1 MFKRQVLFVLNQ
13 NLIRYSSL
21 SQSTVTSSLNSA
33 TNRYDNDDGHQH
45 KSINKRLS
53 SSSKHLYRNLF
64 DWNSQI
70 DLAKLLAKNIVY
82 NDYGL
87 IAISKPWGLGIH
99 KPADN
104 VIDLK
109 NPSNAE
115 QILNNQIFGQPKYSI
130 ADVIDLFG
138 QLMHL
143 NHPLHIVKAPDRRWS
158 GLVLFSEEKTME
170 NHILKAIRR
179 AKAQRTPPMR
189 FYCVVNGLIPSVE
202 IGRWYE
208 ERCGIRLTEIDE
220 LGQSKEPI
228 YVSPNDM
235 SHNIRKKG
243 AHRDNKYQL
252 GPVKSASIKYR
263 VLAQNPDLAVSL
275 IDLHTTITKWSA
287 IQCFLAYKTSFI
299 LGDTFFSYRVK
310 HIFGQHIT
318 MSTLKQK
325 NLQNWRHI
333 DQSFEPLSR
342 KVCQKLGVRSNR
354 EIPLMIHH
362 YGLLFPKL
370 LRTLRPLKR
379 QSNHESLNDQTN
391 QNLIKLDDNDDLIIE
406 TNFNHLPKHFYRTL
420 DRLNLNIFS

>member
-143 NHPLHIVKAPDRRWS
+143 NHPLHIVK
-158 GLVLFSEEKTME
+158 G
-170 NHILKAIRR
+170 
-179 AKAQRTPPMR
+179 
-189 FYCVVNGLIPSVE
+189 
-202 IGRWYE
+202 
-208 ERCGIRLTEIDE
+208 
-220 LGQSKEPI
+220 
-228 YVSPNDM
+228 
-235 SHNIRKKG
+235 
-243 AHRDNKYQL
+243 
-252 GPVKSASIKYR
+252 
-263 VLAQNPDLAVSL
+263 
-275 IDLHTTITKWSA
+275 
-287 IQCFLAYKTSFI
+287 
-299 LGDTFFSYRVK
+299 
-310 HIFGQHIT
+310 
-318 MSTLKQK
+318 
-325 NLQNWRHI
+325 
-333 DQSFEPLSR
+333 
-342 KVCQKLGVRSNR
+342 
-354 EIPLMIHH
+354 
-362 YGLLFPKL
+362 
-370 LRTLRPLKR
+370 
-379 QSNHESLNDQTN
+379 
-391 QNLIKLDDNDDLIIE
+391 
-406 TNFNHLPKHFYRTL
+406 
-420 DRLNLNIFS
+420 